1 MQQGSG
7 ELSGPSVA
15 ATGATIE
22 VTVTTPDTSVQ
33 VIFGDAAPRTYP
45 VVDGKAQI
53 PVPPEVPP
61 GGYFRVVVGKRKSFK
76 YLLVEVT
83 EPSSP

>member
-7 ELSGPSVA
+7 ELSGPSTA
-15 ATGATIE
+15 PTGTTIE

-33 VIFGDAAPRTYP
+33 VIFGDEAPRTYP
-45 VVDGKAQI
+45 VQDGKAQI

-61 GGYFRVVVGKRKSFK
+61 GGYFRVVVGKRKNFK
-76 YLLVEVT
+76 FLLVEVT
-83 EPSSP
+83 EASNP